1 MMEHSLHFEA
11 AVEASVFCTTLK
23 NDASQLLIGSGTD
36 SKLQDQAFH
45 HYDLWVRASIDVE
58 CGAPASVHV
67 IF

>member
-1 MMEHSLHFEA
+1 M
-11 AVEASVFCTTLK
+11 FCTALR
-23 NDASQLLIGSGTD
+23 NDVSQLLIGSETD